1 MHLPYFYRVIH
12 TYISTFLRNDIILPL
27 KKKKKRRKEV
37 TIRRFILEPSFVN
50 YEYFNRKLT
59 QRLLQRKN
67 SFQKKKRRKKEAINS
82 VCLIVF
88 HKLCHSFYKE
98 ISVRVWEHA
107 RLIGFIAKNSA
118 VEFDR
123 DRRSIR
129 SVSNRS
135 NSSGDAEEDR
145 VCG

>member
-1 MHLPYFYRVIH
+1 M
-12 TYISTFLRNDIILPL
+12 ISFFFQ
-27 KKKKKRRKEV
+27 KKKKRRREV

-135 NSSGDAEEDR
+135 NSSGGGSCLRIVRKFTRSLALLDLSSR
-145 VCG
+145 

>member
-1 MHLPYFYRVIH
+1 M
-12 TYISTFLRNDIILPL
+12 
-27 KKKKKRRKEV
+27 

-98 ISVRVWEHA
+98 ISVRVWKHA
-107 RLIGFIAKNSA
+107 RLIGLIIKNHCGLSSKRIIFIVRIVISPASRRKVCKNPMYTRAYIYMYTYTIS
-118 VEFDR
+118 VHPDR
-123 DRRSIR
+123 LQIL
-129 SVSNRS
+129 
-135 NSSGDAEEDR
+135 
-145 VCG
+145 